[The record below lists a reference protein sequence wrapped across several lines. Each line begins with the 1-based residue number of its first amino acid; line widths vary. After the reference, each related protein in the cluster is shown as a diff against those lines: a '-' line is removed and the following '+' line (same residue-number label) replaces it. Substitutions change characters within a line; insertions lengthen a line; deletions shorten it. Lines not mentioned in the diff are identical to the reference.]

1 MSIDSF
7 RKNKITNFSRD
18 IKKYVIPKGFRMYQG
33 IDLYDAAKTEL
44 DLFDK
49 NKLSVE
55 DIFNNPDSALRN
67 VMLLWYNDKKKLNKK

>member
-1 MSIDSF
+1 
-7 RKNKITNFSRD
+7 
-18 IKKYVIPKGFRMYQG
+18 MYQG

-67 VMLLWYNDKKKLNKK
+67 VMLLLNKK